1 MDAPE
6 DNSDASGN
14 PPAVAKRGVRSVY
27 EGTPPKPDAVV
38 ARGMQREFRSLALFN
53 REEGESPYASN
64 SRFALEY
71 ALHILTAVD
80 FSCICT
86 LPS

>member
-38 ARGMQREFRSLALFN
+38 ARGMQRGCRSLPLFN
-53 REEGESPYASN
+53 PEEGESPHASN
-64 SRFALEY
+64 SRFALKY
-71 ALHILTAVD
+71 ALHILSLLD